1 MLPLSTLCDI
11 RHMPRGPS
19 GRIVVELNP
28 ALKREFH
35 AALAADGIT
44 LKDWFLSRVRAFVTD
59 RRRPQALDAGSHVL
73 SPSEPVQLAAKK
85 EQKVVRSKSTRTK
98 TKGK

>member
-1 MLPLSTLCDI
+1 
-11 RHMPRGPS
+11 MPRGPS

-44 LKDWFLSRVRAFVTD
+44 LKDWFLSRACDFITNRQ
-59 RRRPQALDAGSHVL
+59 RPQLLDAGSRVL
-73 SPSEPVQLAAKK
+73 SPSRPLQLPAEKR
-85 EQKVVRSKSTRTK
+85 QKVRPSKSTRTE

>member
-1 MLPLSTLCDI
+1 
-11 RHMPRGPS
+11 MPRGPS

-44 LKDWFLSRVRAFVTD
+44 LKDWFLSRARAFVND
-59 RRRPQALDAGSHVL
+59 RRRSPALDAGSRVL
-73 SPSEPVQLAAKK
+73 SPRESLQVATDKR
-85 EQKVVRSKSTRTK
+85 QKVRRSKSTGTE

>member
-1 MLPLSTLCDI
+1 
-11 RHMPRGPS
+11 MPRGPS

-44 LKDWFLSRVRAFVTD
+44 LKDWFLSRACDFITNRQ
-59 RRRPQALDAGSHVL
+59 RPQLLDAELILTQRFGQLGSF
-73 SPSEPVQLAAKK
+73 
-85 EQKVVRSKSTRTK
+85 
-98 TKGK
+98 